1 MEEDTLLNRIKA
13 AYTAGAEPPPLTTQS
28 RNPAPASFASSPPP
42 GAGTPCSP
50 APLAS
55 SVSIAAEDYE
65 AEWEPPVGP
74 KTTRDRLLLAGLLVF
89 DMTVLAFVVVMLFRR
104 NPGVWARDLAQ
115 TQILPT

>member
-13 AYTAGAEPPPLTTQS
+13 AYTAGAEPPPPTTQS

-50 APLAS
+50 APFVAS
-55 SVSIAAEDYE
+55 SVSIASEDYE

-74 KTTRDRLLLAGLLVF
+74 MTRLDRLLLAGLLVF
-89 DMTVLAFVVVMLFRR
+89 VVVMLLF
-104 NPGVWARDLAQ
+104 V
-115 TQILPT
+115 ILF